1 MSAATLE
8 RAREYAEQ
16 LTPEE
21 KISLAEHLWATVPA
35 DPSIEQAW
43 LEEAER
49 RSKDIDEG
57 KAKLKPWS
65 EIQAELKGHLENR
78 RR

>member
-1 MSAATLE
+1 MSAAALEKLRQEAETL
-8 RAREYAEQ
+8 
-16 LTPEE
+16 TIDE
-21 KISLAEHLWATVPA
+21 KISLAEHLWATLPN

-57 KAKLKPWS
+57 KAKLRPWS
-65 EIQAELKGHLENR
+65 ELQTELKGHLESHNR
-78 RR
+78 

>member
-8 RAREYAEQ
+8 KLRQEAET
-16 LTPEE
+16 LTPDE
-21 KISLAEHLWATVPA
+21 KASLAEHLWATLPD
-35 DPSIEQAW
+35 DPSIEKAW

-57 KAKLKPWS
+57 KAKLRPWS
-65 EIQAELKGHLENR
+65 ELQAELKGHLENR
-78 RR
+78 HR